1 MDLEVYVKTPGGRCH
16 VCGWMCDFEAG
27 ERDVTE
33 EANLETVTCTM

>member
-1 MDLEVYVKTPGGRCH
+1 MDLEVSMKTPGDRCH

-33 EANLETVTCTM
+33 DTNLEIVMCIM